1 MSLQRDYDSL
11 ECSTLL
17 ATDIDASVVATF
29 REVVSEAS
37 GFGQIECAVEWGQ
50 KGQRPHKGHELGL
63 VACAERPACERVAR
77 LSVASLLNVYDA
89 GLL

>member
-37 GFGQIECAVEWGQ
+37 GFGQVVQDSG
-50 KGQRPHKGHELGL
+50 
-63 VACAERPACERVAR
+63 VANKA
-77 LSVASLLNVYDA
+77 D
-89 GLL
+89 